1 MATAKSNAT
10 PETVFPDG
18 SGAGN
23 ASSPSAEFS
32 ALLDFC
38 LEAELANP
46 ALRITEVLTN
56 DKKAPEFIRLKY
68 SFPAVKAGTPGYKD
82 SKDKVVSFKQ

>member
-10 PETVFPDG
+10 PETVFPDSVG
-18 SGAGN
+18 ARGAGD
-23 ASSPSAEFS
+23 ASSEFA

-56 DKKAPEFIRLKY
+56 YKKAPEFIRLKY

-82 SKDKVVSFKQ
+82 SKDKVVSFK